1 MLLPPLPSFG
11 RFPLAAREGSMAILP
26 LHSAALTM
34 FLIFFCVRGSQ
45 MFGGVTGAGSCEPAP
60 FPVCAG

>member
-1 MLLPPLPSFG
+1 MPLPPLPSFG

-34 FLIFFCVRGSQ
+34 LLIFFCVRGPQ
-45 MFGGVTGAGSCEPAP
+45 MLGGEAGAGSCEPAP
-60 FPVCAG
+60 FPLCAG